1 MVTSLKMKSCVPRS
15 NSWLTVLS
23 WIQSYEV
30 LWSVCMSSSE
40 VKHPVKVGKNLFFKV
55 QYTE

>member
-40 VKHPVKVGKNLFFKV
+40 VKTSGQGREKPFFKV